1 MTNGL
6 AGAWPIGTEKDGGAD
21 FAPAEDASDED
32 FGALRGGG
40 EAG

>member
-6 AGAWPIGTEKDGGAD
+6 AGTGPMGTEKDGGAD
-21 FAPAEDASDED
+21 FAPAEDESDGD
-32 FGALRGGG
+32 FGALRGG